1 MANERLETSGLR
13 AQCEQLPSVG
23 PFAALSSA
31 AAQAILPNL
40 HHFDRDPGEL
50 IFQAGR
56 PAEGLY
62 IVSSGIVKLV
72 QGTRDGAR
80 VYILDLRGRGD
91 PLGEEALFS
100 GCPYAASA
108 KAISATQL
116 CYLPQDDLEGVIRGH
131 PDVALAL
138 MQTMAKRLVENHRA
152 RVELAYDRSEAR
164 MARTV
169 LRLMDRFGHRQNGH
183 GALGLELSRTELAEL
198 LGLRPETAIRI
209 LSDWR
214 HEGLVELEER
224 SLRVR
229 DRARLQER
237 AGVAEGGA

>member
-1 MANERLETSGLR
+1 MANERLETSAYR
-13 AQCEQLPSVG
+13 EQCDQLPSVG
-23 PFAALSSA
+23 PFATLNAPA
-31 AAQAILPNL
+31 VRAILPHL
-40 HHFDRDPGEL
+40 HHFDRDAGEL
-50 IFQAGR
+50 IFQTGR

-62 IVSSGIVKLV
+62 IVSRGIVKLV
-72 QGTRDGAR
+72 QGTRDGNR

-108 KAISATQL
+108 KAISDTQL
-116 CYLPQDDLEGVIRGH
+116 CYLPQGDLAGVIQDY
-131 PDVALAL
+131 PDVARAL
-138 MQTMAKRLVENHRA
+138 METMAKRLVDNHRA
-152 RVELAYDRSEAR
+152 RVELAYDCSEAR

-169 LRLMDRFGHRQNGH
+169 LRLMDRFGHRQTAH

-214 HEGLVELEER
+214 HEGLVELKER

-229 DRARLQER
+229 DRTGLQER
-237 AGVAEGGA
+237 AGLA

>member
-1 MANERLETSGLR
+1 MANERLETTGFR
-13 AQCEQLPSVG
+13 EQCDQLPLVG
-23 PFAALSSA
+23 PFATLSAPA
-31 AAQAILPNL
+31 ARAILPYL

-50 IFQAGR
+50 IFQTGR

-72 QGTRDGAR
+72 QATRDGAR
-80 VYILDLRGRGD
+80 VHILDLRGRGD

-116 CYLPQDDLEGVIRGH
+116 CYLPQADLDGAIRAY

-138 MQTMAKRLVENHRA
+138 METMAQRLVDNHRA
-152 RVELAYDRSEAR
+152 RVELAYDCSEAR
-164 MARTV
+164 MARIV
-169 LRLMDRFGHRQNGH
+169 LRLMDRFGHRQDAH

-214 HEGLVELEER
+214 HDGLIELKER

-229 DRARLQER
+229 DRTRLQER
-237 AGVAEGGA
+237 AGLA